1 MLLFCS
7 VFLPLA
13 FDLQHFN
20 YAWPRCDVTWRDWPA
35 THRVTPHYIWR
46 LLNINMTRCMP
57 TPLTHV
63 IQRPRLH
70 TTASPGTP
78 PLRMRPHV
86 GWRHSCRWERFR
98 SIRTFGRRRRSE
110 CCRCM
115 SSSFTIYARLQS
127 VFYLQ
132 LKFTAIAAVFSAST
146 KNQGKNWCWF
156 VKSKLCTFYSHSFR
170 CCKQRNRA
178 HSHNKINL

>member
-20 YAWPRCDVTWRDWPA
+20 YAWPRRDVTD
-35 THRVTPHYIWR
+35 PHYIWR
-46 LLNINMTRCMP
+46 LLNINMTRRWCMP
-57 TPLTHV
+57 SPLTHV
-63 IQRPRLH
+63 TQPPRLH
-70 TTASPGTP
+70 TTASRGMPSP
-78 PLRMRPHV
+78 DV